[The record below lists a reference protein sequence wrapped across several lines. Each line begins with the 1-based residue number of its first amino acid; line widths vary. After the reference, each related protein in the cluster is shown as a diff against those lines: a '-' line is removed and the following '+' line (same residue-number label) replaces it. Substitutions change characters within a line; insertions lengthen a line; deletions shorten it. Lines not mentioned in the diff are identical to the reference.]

1 MRTRMAQRYSAA
13 FRAKMVQ
20 RLAGPKAVPA
30 NQLAQEV
37 GIHQSTL
44 SRWLHE
50 AQHRD
55 MATANG
61 TEQNPPASAS
71 AKENAAR
78 KKSAE
83 DKVRI
88 VFAAEALAGQD
99 LGALLR
105 REGVHDAELATWRT
119 TVKTAAVAALN
130 GTARHTAPARSA
142 ERKRI
147 LELERQL
154 RRKDKALAEAAAL
167 PLLEKKRQAIWGDGD
182 DDMDTRSGA

>member
-1 MRTRMAQRYSAA
+1 MAQRYSAA

-20 RLAGPKAVPA
+20 RLVGPKAVPA

-37 GIHQSTL
+37 GIHQATL
-44 SRWLHE
+44 SRWLRD

-55 MATANG
+55 MGTSNG

-71 AKENAAR
+71 TKETTTR

-88 VFAAEALAGQD
+88 VFAAEALAGED

-119 TVKTAAVAALN
+119 TVKTAAVVALN
-130 GTARHTAPARSA
+130 GPARNAAPARSA

-147 LELERQL
+147 LELEREL

-167 PLLEKKRQAIWGDGD
+167 LILEKKRQAIWGDGD
-182 DDMDTRSGA
+182 DDTDTRSGG

>member
-78 KKSAE
+78 KKPAE

-88 VFAAEALAGQD
+88 VFAAEALAGED

-105 REGVHDAELATWRT
+105 RECVHDAELATWRT
-119 TVKTAAVAALN
+119 TVKNAAVAVLN
-130 GTARHTAPARSA
+130 GTARNTPPPPST
-142 ERKRI
+142 
-147 LELERQL
+147 ERQRMLQMGREL
-154 RRKDKALAEAAAL
+154 RREGKALAAAA
-167 PLLEKKRQAIWGDGD
+167 A
-182 DDMDTRSGA
+182 

>member
-1 MRTRMAQRYSAA
+1 MAQRYSAR

-20 RLAGPKAVPA
+20 RLVGPKAVPA

-44 SRWLHE
+44 SRWLRD

-55 MATANG
+55 MATSNSI
-61 TEQNPPASAS
+61 EQPSAASTS
-71 AKENAAR
+71 TKETTAR

-83 DKVRI
+83 DKVRL
-88 VFAAEALAGQD
+88 VFAAEALAGDD

-105 REGVHDAELATWRT
+105 REGVHDAELAAWRT
-119 TVKTAAVAALN
+119 AIKTAAIAALN
-130 GTARHTAPARSA
+130 GSARHAAPARSA

-147 LELERQL
+147 LELEREL

-167 PLLEKKRQAIWGDGD
+167 LVLEKKLQAIWGDAD

>member
-1 MRTRMAQRYSAA
+1 MARSYSPA
-13 FRAKMVQ
+13 FRRKMVQ

-37 GIHQSTL
+37 GVHQSTL
-44 SRWLHE
+44 SRWLRD
-50 AQHRD
+50 AQHPD
-55 MATANG
+55 MGTSNG

-71 AKENAAR
+71 AKVTAAG
-78 KKSAE
+78 KKSVD
-83 DKVRI
+83 DKVRL
-88 VFAAEALAGQD
+88 VFAAEALAAED

-105 REGVHDAELATWRT
+105 REGVHGTELEAWRT

-130 GTARHTAPARSA
+130 GTASKSAPVRSA

-147 LELERQL
+147 LELEREL

-167 PLLEKKRQAIWGDGD
+167 LILEKKLQAIWGDGD
-182 DDMDTRSGA
+182 DAMDTRSGG